1 MSLARSAEVERST
14 TGSVVFRRGDAG
26 DALYFVIDGKVRVLR
41 EGRPA
46 VDLGESEV
54 FGEMSVLDSSPR
66 SDSVEI
72 IEDATLLRI
81 EQEDFY
87 DVLHGTA
94 ELAEGVIH
102 VLVRRLRAATVGSG

>member
-1 MSLARSAEVERST
+1 M
-14 TGSVVFRRGDAG
+14 
-26 DALYFVIDGKVRVLR
+26 
-41 EGRPA
+41 
-46 VDLGESEV
+46 DLGESEV